1 MSLRE
6 QVYSVLIVSDSQKF
20 NSSLTSALP
29 ENKYGPIKVVPGV
42 GACKREL
49 LERSY
54 DIVIINTPLPDDY
67 GSRLAIDLASDI
79 GLGVLIFVK
88 SENFSAVYDQVTEYG
103 VLTVSKPANGQM
115 VLQSMLLLC
124 ATRERLRRMEK
135 KTASIEEKMEEIR
148 LTNRAK
154 WALIDNLGMNEA
166 EAHKYIEK
174 QAMDRCMPKKR
185 IAEEIIEK
193 YDRREKQ

>member
-6 QVYSVLIVSDSQKF
+6 QVYSVLLVSNSQKF
-20 NSSLTSALP
+20 NQSLIAALP
-29 ENKYGPIKVVPGV
+29 ENRYLPIKAVNGV
-42 GACKREL
+42 GAAKREL

-67 GSRLAIDLASDI
+67 GTRLAIDLSSEI
-79 GLGVLIFVK
+79 GLGVMLFVK
-88 SENFSAVYDQVTEYG
+88 SENFSEVYDQVTDYG
-103 VLTVSKPANGQM
+103 VLTVSKPANGQI

-148 LTNRAK
+148 IVNRAK
-154 WALIDNLGMNEA
+154 WVLIGELKMTES
-166 EAHKYIEK
+166 EAHRFIER
-174 QAMDRCMPKKR
+174 QAMNKCVSKKI
-185 IAEEIIEK
+185 IAEDII
-193 YDRREKQ
+193 KQYG

>member
-6 QVYSVLIVSDSQKF
+6 QVYSVLIVSCAEKF
-20 NSSLTSALP
+20 NSSLIAALP
-29 ENKYGPIKVVPGV
+29 SERYSPIRVVSGM
-42 GACKREL
+42 GFAKREL

-67 GSRLAIDLASDI
+67 GCRLAIDLSSDI
-79 GLGVLIFVK
+79 GLGVMLFVK
-88 SENFSAVYDQVTEYG
+88 SESFSEVYDQVSEYG
-103 VLTVSKPANGQM
+103 VLTVSKPANGQL

-148 LTNRAK
+148 LVNRAK
-154 WALIDNLGMNEA
+154 WVLIDNLGMNEA
-166 EAHKYIEK
+166 EAHRYIER
-174 QAMDRCMPKKR
+174 QAMNRCLPKKQ
-185 IAEEIIEK
+185 IASEIIEQYK
-193 YDRREKQ
+193 